1 MPHPT
6 RHPHAELAWA
16 EPGFRYSKA
25 PRRVYWELTIACG
38 LACQHCRAGA
48 IKKRSPEEL
57 SKVEVFGV
65 LRSLAAAEP
74 APVVVLTG
82 GDPLERPDF
91 FEIIDFARSLKLHID
106 VAPAVTPK
114 LSQEAVF
121 RMKTHGIGAMS
132 LSLDGSTAR
141 RHDGLR
147 GIPGCFDR
155 TLDAAQYV
163 HQAQIPL
170 QVNTLVTANTLSDM
184 PAIHERV
191 GAMKARRWSLFFLVA
206 TGRGALLPQ
215 IEPSQAETF
224 FEWLIEIGPQ
234 SSFVIATTEAPQYR
248 RVLAKKRQGGAAA
261 GVPGA
266 GMRDGNGIMFISH
279 LGEIMPSGFLPLS
292 AGNVRTRDPLTIY
305 RESPL
310 FTRLRDTASFGGRCG
325 ACDVKD
331 LCGGSRGRAF
341 AATGDPMAE
350 DPLCLYEPPESE
362 SQSGTTPHVS

>member
-1 MPHPT
+1 MPHLH
-6 RHPHAELAWA
+6 HPHAEFAST
-16 EPGFRYSKA
+16 EPGFRYSQA

-48 IKKRSPEEL
+48 IKERSLDEL
-57 SKVEVFGV
+57 SQEEVFGV
-65 LRSLAAAEP
+65 LRSLARAEP

-82 GDPLERPDF
+82 GDPLERQDF
-91 FEIIDFARSLKLHID
+91 YEIMDFARSLKLHID

-114 LSQEAVF
+114 LTCEAVF
-121 RMKTHGIGAMS
+121 NLKAHGIGAMS
-132 LSLDGSTAR
+132 LSLDGSNPR

-155 TLDAAQYV
+155 TLEAAKCV
-163 HQAQIPL
+163 HEAQIPL
-170 QVNTLVTANTLSDM
+170 QVNTLVTATTIGDM

-191 GAMKARRWSLFFLVA
+191 GTMNARRWSLFFLVA

-215 IEPSQAETF
+215 ITPSQAEAF
-224 FEWLIEIGPQ
+224 FEWLIEMGPK
-234 SSFVIATTEAPQYR
+234 SRFVIATTEAPQYR
-248 RVLAKKRQGGAAA
+248 RVLAKKRQGDAAA

-279 LGEIMPSGFLPLS
+279 RGDIMPSGFLPLS
-292 AGNVRTRDPLTIY
+292 AGNVREQDPLTIY
-305 RESPL
+305 RESTL
-310 FTRLRDTASFGGRCG
+310 FRRLRDTASFGGRCG

-331 LCGGSRGRAF
+331 VCGGSRGRAF

-350 DPLCLYEPPESE
+350 DPLCLYEPPARPASLP
-362 SQSGTTPHVS
+362 SSP

>member
-1 MPHPT
+1 MI
-6 RHPHAELAWA
+6 RGVSHPHAEFAST
-16 EPGFRYSKA
+16 EPGFRYSQG

-38 LACQHCRAGA
+38 LACRHCRAGA
-48 IKKRSPEEL
+48 IKERSQEEF
-57 SKVEVFGV
+57 SKEEVFAV
-65 LRSLAAAEP
+65 LRSLARAEP
-74 APVVVLTG
+74 KPVVVLTG

-91 FEIIDFARSLKLHID
+91 FEIMAFARSLQLHID

-114 LSQEAVF
+114 LTREAVLTLKEF
-121 RMKTHGIGAMS
+121 GVGAMS
-132 LSLDGSTAR
+132 LSLDGSDAE
-141 RHDGLR
+141 RHEDLR

-155 TLDAAQYV
+155 TLEAAAYA
-163 HQAQIPL
+163 HEAHIPL
-170 QVNTLVTANTLSDM
+170 QVNTLVTANTLGDM

-191 GAMKARRWSLFFLVA
+191 GAMHARRWSLFFLVN

-215 IEPSQAETF
+215 IEPAQAEAF
-224 FEWLIEIGPQ
+224 FEWLIEIGPT
-234 SSFVIATTEAPQYR
+234 SPFVIATTEAPQYR
-248 RVLAKKRQGGAAA
+248 RVLAKRQHGG
-261 GVPGA
+261 GPPRVPGA

-279 LGEIMPSGFLPLS
+279 RGDIMPSGFLPLS
-292 AGNVRTRDPLTIY
+292 AGNARDHDPLAIY

-350 DPLCLYEPPESE
+350 DPLCLYQPPA
-362 SQSGTTPHVS
+362 